1 MYLPNGF
8 ELTIQQINDKTMKLI
23 NDMFPCVNVNVYQ
36 SSNEREREREKERK
50 RDRKREREMY
60 TNMKHVH

>member
-1 MYLPNGF
+1 
-8 ELTIQQINDKTMKLI
+8 MKLI

-36 SSNEREREREKERK
+36 SSNERARERKREKERQK
-50 RDRKREREMY
+50 EREREMY